1 VTATELRAADAS
13 HRDALAK
20 LALEHPYSE
29 YAGYA
34 RYGLD
39 FAGRLSAERA
49 AAFLEREGAFGVT
62 ATRGGQT
69 VGFAGAE
76 PLPWESAHF
85 GVRMGSVPWLLAADD
100 DGERAGRLSALLGAL
115 VASARERGLEHLA
128 TRVDVRDLAGVE
140 AAQRA
145 GFRLVDTLVT
155 YLGHASPPRPDWV
168 AEHYPDFESETL
180 SGPDL
185 ARVDRAAVEHF
196 AAFMRES
203 YRIDRFHADRR
214 LPAERSHELYVEWFR
229 RIFSGEWASGVQ
241 LVRRGGRYVG
251 FCSFRDEPDV
261 ERLTG
266 VRVIGRGLA
275 AVLPEGHGGYALL
288 AENICTRCPLGSR
301 FQEFDS
307 QIQNLPVINVWIRR
321 GMPFFRARLTF
332 HRWLDE

>member
-1 VTATELRAADAS
+1 VSRVELRDAGPGD
-13 HRDALAK
+13 RDALAK
-20 LALEHPYSE
+20 LALEHHAYSE
-29 YAGYA
+29 QAGYA

-39 FAGRLSAERA
+39 FARALSAERVA
-49 AAFLEREGAFGVT
+49 GFLDRKGAFGVL
-62 ATRGGQT
+62 ATRGGQ
-69 VGFAGAE
+69 VLAFAGAE
-76 PLPWESAHF
+76 PLPWESKHF
-85 GVRMGSVPWLLAADD
+85 DVSMGSVPWLLAPES
-100 DGERAGRLSALLGAL
+100 ERPERLASLLDRLA
-115 VASARERGLEHLA
+115 AAARERGLAHLA
-128 TRVDVRDLAGVE
+128 TRVDARDTGGTE

-168 AEHYPDFESETL
+168 AEHYPDFESETFA
-180 SGPDL
+180 GPEL
-185 ARVDRAAVEHF
+185 ARIDRAAVQHF

-203 YRIDRFHADRR
+203 YRLDRFHADRR

-229 RIFSGEWASGVQ
+229 RIFTGEWASGVQ

-251 FCSFRDEPDV
+251 FCSFRDDPDV

-275 AVLPEGHGGYALL
+275 AVLPEGHGAYALL

-301 FQEFDS
+301 FQEFDT